1 MALALDSKTSIHKI
15 DRSGMLDLVAGFPRQ
30 CEEAVQIGQKAAI
43 GTAYGP
49 FKAIVLAGMGG
60 SAVAGDLLRC
70 YLSRTIDVPIMTV
83 RDYGFPRA
91 VGQGTLVFC
100 SSYSGDT
107 EETLTLYEEAR
118 RRRARVLCITTGG
131 KLAEQC
137 GRDGVPWIR
146 IPEGMPPRSAL
157 GYLFLPILVTLWRLG
172 VAPPRWSEL
181 DDVAERLG
189 EANRRC
195 AVEVPAAE
203 NVAKQL
209 ARQLRNK
216 LVVVHASN
224 EHLEAAAARWK
235 AQMAENAKVLAFHS
249 LYPEMNHN
257 EICGWAGHK
266 TLASASHVITLRDS
280 EDHPRVQRRME
291 ISTELIGR
299 GGAGVSQVWS
309 GSGTPLAR
317 MLSLIHLGDFVSV
330 YLAILRRVDP
340 TPVVAIGTIKDRLVE
355 DDDKEAARG

>member
-1 MALALDSKTSIHKI
+1 MALSLDSKASVQKI
-15 DRSGMLDLVAGFPRQ
+15 DKSGMLELVSSFPSQ

-49 FKAIVLAGMGG
+49 FKAVVLAGMGG

-70 YLSRTIDVPIMTV
+70 YLHKSVDIPLLTV
-83 RDYGFPRA
+83 RNYEFPRA
-91 VGQGTLVFC
+91 IGQGCLVFC

-107 EETLTLYEEAR
+107 EETLALYEDAR

-146 IPEGMPPRSAL
+146 IPEGMPPRAAL

-181 DDVAERLG
+181 DDVHERLS

-195 AVEVPAAE
+195 ALEVPATE

-209 ARQLRNK
+209 ARQIKNK
-216 LVVVHASN
+216 LVVVHAAAD
-224 EHLEAAAARWK
+224 HLEAAAVRWK
-235 AQMAENAKVLAFHS
+235 GQMNENAKVLAFHS

-266 TLASASHVITLRDS
+266 TLAASTHVVTLRDS
-280 EDHPRVQRRME
+280 EDHARVGARME
-291 ISTELIGR
+291 VSTEVIAK

-309 GSGTPLAR
+309 GSGTQLGR
-317 MLSLIHLGDFVSV
+317 TLSLIHLGDFVSV
-330 YLAILRRVDP
+330 YLAILRRIDP
-340 TPVVAIGTIKDRLVE
+340 TPVAAINTIKSHLAATPDEEV
-355 DDDKEAARG
+355 ARG